1 VTAGNLRCVAV
12 LVSRYTLWQRDAI
25 VMAYTLTDAT
35 AGRVVQLAASG
46 ELEHPAGARLGPFE
60 VPENTVR
67 SIARRERIRRAA
79 AQAAV
84 PLVDQPPRDAVERLR
99 QRLIVGVDVE
109 LTRIEIEQAAG
120 GRVTG
125 EELRQ
130 VARAVRELTAIPG
143 PTDPRPPA
151 PGAKRNGVRY
161 GSETRGGLAGKIMAA
176 SREAE

>member
-1 VTAGNLRCVAV
+1 MTPLAAK
-12 LVSRYTLWQRDAI
+12 YTQCQRDAI
-25 VMAYTLTDAT
+25 ATVYTLMDAT
-35 AGRVVQLAASG
+35 AGRVAQLAAAG
-46 ELEHPAGARLGPFE
+46 ELKHPVGARLGPFE

-79 AQAAV
+79 TQAAV
-84 PLVDQPPRDAVERLR
+84 ALVDQPPRDAVERLR

-130 VARAVRELTAIPG
+130 VARAARELAAIPG

-151 PGAKRNGVRY
+151 PGAKVNGVRN